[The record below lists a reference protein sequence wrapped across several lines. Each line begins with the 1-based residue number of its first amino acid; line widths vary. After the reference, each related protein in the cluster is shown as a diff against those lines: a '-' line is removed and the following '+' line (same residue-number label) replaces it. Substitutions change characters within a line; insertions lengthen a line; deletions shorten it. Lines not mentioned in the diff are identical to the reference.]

1 MSSTLRAVNR
11 LQTLAPGCPDCPAVL
26 SNRLTGMVEGPEASP
41 GCMFRAVR
49 IGEREMLPLQWSENC
64 EFALVRRGVV
74 ARQFADAGGA
84 AATIDLA
91 GPGSLFR
98 LVQDRESSIASYA
111 LSDAVLCLCTP
122 DAFRSALR
130 EDSTNATDMIALQ
143 AMALDRV
150 ERLSAARGRRTV
162 KGRVAALLC
171 AIADSLTPYR
181 RLNLI
186 PSSIHQRDMGALL
199 AVRHESVCRSMTTM
213 QRQGILA
220 REPEGIRIVD
230 RAALEATA

>member
-130 EDSTNATDMIALQ
+130 EDSTNATDMIAL
-143 AMALDRV
+143 V
-150 ERLSAARGRRTV
+150 VIVRRNSP
-162 KGRVAALLC
+162 RDAPDHF
-171 AIADSLTPYR
+171 ADTGNKTASGTPG
-181 RLNLI
+181 
-186 PSSIHQRDMGALL
+186 PGQ
-199 AVRHESVCRSMTTM
+199 
-213 QRQGILA
+213 
-220 REPEGIRIVD
+220 RIVD
-230 RAALEATA
+230 RVGLGDRL